1 VLTTAY
7 PIQERIMRIAVQAG
21 CRLSITREYA
31 LLFDPV
37 SIQPPAIG
45 VVGAATPVQRPSGS
59 PAERQRRRPSP
70 LSVAG
75 RPKHSRCRV
84 RKSPKKRIASAPP
97 AKATAGSS
105 ATVQTPAA
113 TKAPTIARAER
124 TSNAPRLQI
133 SRAVGDEATPS
144 AGMTR
149 EAAAEREALM
159 AIEEQTVVLQR
170 QIAELSFAMER
181 VQQELHEAQAARD
194 AAENAARLATARGAS
209 EAAAAPAT
217 PWTALRAS
225 IADYWPQFL
234 LVATLIGLISM
245 LVINKRHKY

>member
-1 VLTTAY
+1 MPFVHH
-7 PIQERIMRIAVQAG
+7 PRVR
-21 CRLSITREYA
+21 
-31 LLFDPV
+31 
-37 SIQPPAIG
+37 PAIRSRVDPAAG
-45 VVGAATPVQRPSGS
+45 DRGCGRCNARAATIRKSGRA
-59 PAERQRRRPSP
+59 PAEAAVAALSSRPP
-70 LSVAG
+70 EAQPMQG
-75 RPKHSRCRV
+75 AQ
-84 RKSPKKRIASAPP
+84 SPKKRIASAPP